1 VSTTAFLAVL
11 LSALLHATWNAI
23 VKQSADPRAALSASV
38 IGAAV
43 PALAILLVTGPPP
56 AAVLPWLLAAAS
68 VNIGSMLMTAR
79 AYAASDFA
87 VVYPLV
93 RGLVPLLLALTAPLL
108 FDETLSALRLLGVAT
123 VSLGIAALALEAI
136 RRSTRVDVAAF
147 AYAVPAA
154 VMTAAYVLIDAQAA
168 RSGAAPIAY
177 ASAAS
182 VVNALAMVGFERA
195 RRRPV
200 LAMLRANARIALISG
215 TLSTVSYLLFVW
227 ALTQAPVALA
237 ATLRESS
244 ILFAVAIA
252 VLVLKERVGPA
263 RLSAIAVVLAGVVLI
278 RI

>member
-1 VSTTAFLAVL
+1 MSTTAFLAVL